1 MNSPVKKHITPLV
14 CYPTFGE
21 NNYKPKSLKTLF
33 AVCISYFFAF
43 GFTSC
48 NSSKI
53 LSRDYQYFQNNLD
66 SVASAIQDPVI
77 QPNDLLT
84 IQVYSKT
91 ANQEQAAIFN
101 LRNTAGNANAGGSL
115 SSPSLAGYTISASG
129 NIEMPVIGIVRA
141 AGLTKEQLS
150 QSLIQKLAPYVK
162 DPSVLIRFLQY
173 NINVLGEVKNPGVK
187 PFVTER
193 VTLIDAVSA
202 AGDLTDFG
210 RRENVLVIREQ
221 GGKRSYY
228 SIDLRSGSVFQSPG
242 YYLQPNDVVYV
253 SPNKIKLKALNVDP
267 QAQRR
272 TGLIL
277 GIVGT
282 LISIATLIATVS
294 L

>member
-1 MNSPVKKHITPLV
+1 MNSPVKKLITPLV

-21 NNYKPKSLKTLF
+21 NNYKPKFLKTLF

-43 GFTSC
+43 GITSC
-48 NSSKI
+48 NSSKT

-77 QPNDLLT
+77 RPNDLLT

-101 LRNTAGNANAGGSL
+101 LRNTTGNANAGGAL

-129 NIEMPVIGIVRA
+129 NIEMPVIGTVRA

-294 L
+294 R

>member
-1 MNSPVKKHITPLV
+1 MNSPVKKLITPLV
-14 CYPTFGE
+14 CYPTFGG
-21 NNYKPKSLKTLF
+21 NNFKPKFLKTLF

-43 GFTSC
+43 GITSC
-48 NSSKI
+48 NSSKT

-66 SVASAIQDPVI
+66 SVASAFQDPVI

-101 LRNTAGNANAGGSL
+101 LRNTAGNANAGGAS

-129 NIEMPVIGIVRA
+129 NIEMPVIGTVRA

-173 NINVLGEVKNPGVK
+173 NINVLGEVKNPGAK

-242 YYLQPNDVVYV
+242 YYLQPNDIVYV

-282 LISIATLIATVS
+282 LISIATLIVTVS
-294 L
+294 R